1 MSTNTKT
8 DTNADTKTDVKAD
21 AQAETEADER
31 AAAVIAAAIEARECA
46 LARYSKFSV
55 GAALEAEDG
64 TVYAGC
70 NIESAAYELTMCAER
85 VTIWKALSEGAR
97 RFTRLA
103 VAADT
108 ERLTPPCGACRQIIW
123 EFCGDIPVTLANLRG
138 ETETLQMADLLP
150 RPFDA
155 QFLEETGAPKT

>member
-1 MSTNTKT
+1 LEEGCEKSLTT
-8 DTNADTKTDVKAD
+8 
-21 AQAETEADER
+21 TEVQEA
-31 AAAVIAAAIEARECA
+31 IIEAATGARNCA
-46 LARYSKFSV
+46 LAQFSKFCV

-64 TVYAGC
+64 TIYTGC

-97 RFTRLA
+97 KFKRIA
-103 VAADT
+103 VVADT

-123 EFCGDIPVTLANLRG
+123 EFCGDVPVVLANLRG
-138 ETETLQMADLLP
+138 DTETLQMAWLLP

-155 QFLEETGAPKT
+155 KFLDETSDEK

>member
-1 MSTNTKT
+1 MSLQ
-8 DTNADTKTDVKAD
+8 V
-21 AQAETEADER
+21 QDEL
-31 AAAVIAAAIEARECA
+31 VTAAIEARDCA
-46 LARYSKFSV
+46 LAQFSKFCV

-64 TVYAGC
+64 TIYTGC

-97 RFTRLA
+97 RFKRIA

-123 EFCGDIPVTLANLRG
+123 EFCGDIPVTLTNLNG
-138 ETETLQMADLLP
+138 ETETLQMAFLLP

-155 QFLEETGAPKT
+155 QFLEEVGHAD

>member
-1 MSTNTKT
+1 MSKDSQKKLVEAAT
-8 DTNADTKTDVKAD
+8 
-21 AQAETEADER
+21 QARD
-31 AAAVIAAAIEARECA
+31 CA
-46 LARYSKFSV
+46 LARYSKFCV

-85 VTIWKALSEGAR
+85 VTVWKALSEGAR
-97 RFTRLA
+97 RFRRIA
-103 VAADT
+103 VVADT

-123 EFCGDIPVTLANLRG
+123 EFCGDIPVVLANLRG
-138 ETETLQMADLLP
+138 DTETLRMAELLP

-155 QFLEETGAPKT
+155 EFLAEAGAVES

>member
-1 MSTNTKT
+1 LSTK
-8 DTNADTKTDVKAD
+8 V
-21 AQAETEADER
+21 EHELVE
-31 AAAVIAAAIEARECA
+31 AAIEARNCA
-46 LARYSKFSV
+46 LAQFSKFCV

-64 TVYAGC
+64 TIYSGC

-138 ETETLQMADLLP
+138 ETETLQMAELLP

-155 QFLEETGAPKT
+155 QFLEETSGDG

>member
-1 MSTNTKT
+1 MSTK
-8 DTNADTKTDVKAD
+8 V
-21 AQAETEADER
+21 EHELVE
-31 AAAVIAAAIEARECA
+31 AAIEARNCA
-46 LARYSKFSV
+46 LAQFSKFCV
-55 GAALEAEDG
+55 GAALEAEGG
-64 TVYAGC
+64 TIYTGC

-97 RFTRLA
+97 RFTRIA

-108 ERLTPPCGACRQIIW
+108 ERLTPPCGACRQIVW

-155 QFLEETGAPKT
+155 QFLEETSGVHQ

>member
-1 MSTNTKT
+1 MS
-8 DTNADTKTDVKAD
+8 VKVE
-21 AQAETEADER
+21 QEIIE
-31 AAAVIAAAIEARECA
+31 AAIHARDCA
-46 LARYSKFSV
+46 LAQFSKFCV

-64 TVYAGC
+64 KIYTGC

-97 RFTRLA
+97 KFTRIA
-103 VAADT
+103 VVADT

-123 EFCGDIPVTLANLRG
+123 EFCGDIPVILANLRG
-138 ETETLQMADLLP
+138 DTETLQMADLLP

-155 QFLEETGAPKT
+155 HFLEEAGETEQA

>member
-1 MSTNTKT
+1 MKEEHKKGLST
-8 DTNADTKTDVKAD
+8 
-21 AQAETEADER
+21 TEVQEA
-31 AAAVIAAAIEARECA
+31 IIEAATGARNCA
-46 LARYSKFSV
+46 LAQFSKFCV

-64 TVYAGC
+64 TIYTGC

-97 RFTRLA
+97 KFKRIA
-103 VAADT
+103 VVADT

-123 EFCGDIPVTLANLRG
+123 EFCGDIPVVLANLRG
-138 ETETLQMADLLP
+138 DNETLQMAWLLP

-155 QFLEETGAPKT
+155 KFLDETSEEN

>member
-1 MSTNTKT
+1 MSG
-8 DTNADTKTDVKAD
+8 D
-21 AQAETEADER
+21 AQKKIVEA
-31 AAAVIAAAIEARECA
+31 ATQARDCA
-46 LARYSKFSV
+46 LARYSKFCV

-85 VTIWKALSEGAR
+85 VTVWKALSEGAR
-97 RFTRLA
+97 RFRRIA
-103 VAADT
+103 VVADT

-123 EFCGDIPVTLANLRG
+123 EFCGDIPVVLANLRG
-138 ETETLQMADLLP
+138 DTETLRMAELLP

-155 QFLEETGAPKT
+155 EFLAEAGAVES